1 MGLQR
6 RCHAAKLTKHVVAW
20 GIGKTIINLDNYES
34 KILDVHPL
42 LANRIEFGFGTNNNS
57 EGKRRR

>member
-6 RCHAAKLTKHVVAW
+6 RHHAAKLTKHTVAW

-42 LANRIEFGFGTNNNS
+42 LANWIEFGLSTKHNS

>member
-6 RCHAAKLTKHVVAW
+6 RHHAAKLTKHTVAW

-34 KILDVHPL
+34 KNLDVNPL
-42 LANRIEFGFGTNNNS
+42 FANRLEFGACANDNGK
-57 EGKRRR
+57 GKRRR